1 MAVGIAGSPGQRLA
15 FIVQQ
20 RDGHAGLRRTVFQTL
35 GKDIQ
40 AVMITVSGQ
49 TNIA

>member
-1 MAVGIAGSPGQRLA
+1 LSFSSVT
-15 FIVQQ
+15 VNT
-20 RDGHAGLRRTVFQTL
+20 GLRRTVFQTL

-49 TNIA
+49 TNIAQGKEVAALL